1 MFQQPREG
9 SKAPVSEM
17 VGSLALFIVKAYKT
31 GIDTSFG
38 PDKDAVE
45 CDVHCL
51 DGTHGGEV
59 FEDSL
64 LFQGALIGALKGAIG
79 GEPVL
84 GRIGQGIAKGAN
96 NPPYIL
102 LPFTDA
108 DAAIAGPYW
117 ARIQAAQFQAPAPA
131 AAAPPAPQPAAPAA
145 PVPAAAPA
153 PAAPA
158 PAANGQLSAA
168 GFRALPDEVQAMLR
182 ASGQVPAGV

>member
-1 MFQQPREG
+1 MFQQPRE
-9 SKAPVSEM
+9 SSSAPVSEM
-17 VGSLALFIVKAYKT
+17 IGSLCLFAVKEYRT
-31 GIDTSFG
+31 GITTSFG
-38 PDKDAVE
+38 EDKDAVAV
-45 CDVHCL
+45 DVHCL

-59 FEDSL
+59 FTDSL
-64 LFQGALIGALKGAIG
+64 LFQGGLIGSLKGAAG

-84 GRIGQGIAKGAN
+84 ARIGQAPAKPGR
-96 NPPYIL
+96 NPAYIL

-117 ARIQAAQFQAPAPA
+117 ASVQAAQFQAPAAAPPVPQA
-131 AAAPPAPQPAAPAA
+131 AAAPPVTAPA
-145 PVPAAAPA
+145 PVPAAA

-168 GFRALPDEVQAMLR
+168 GFYALPPEVQAMLR